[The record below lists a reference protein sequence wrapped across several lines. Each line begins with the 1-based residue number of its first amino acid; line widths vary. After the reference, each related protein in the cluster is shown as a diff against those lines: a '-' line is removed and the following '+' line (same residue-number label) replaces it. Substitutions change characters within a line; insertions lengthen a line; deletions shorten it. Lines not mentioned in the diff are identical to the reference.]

1 MIIENYTKN
10 SVKEQKYPYIQSFF
24 FFFFFK
30 AKNMF

>member
-24 FFFFFK
+24 FFVVSK
-30 AKNMF
+30 AKDVF